1 VNVEIGPKL
10 QKQRSRQT
18 LRKDVHELGCRWH
31 VQDVGITDGHAFLH
45 KVEVDLHML
54 CALVLYWVGGEVD
67 GAGVVTVDA
76 GALCQRS
83 VKLLK

>member
-1 VNVEIGPKL
+1 
-10 QKQRSRQT
+10 
-18 LRKDVHELGCRWH
+18 